1 MAKTA
6 VRVGSR
12 ALLYLK
18 YLVRGILFLPGINQE
33 ILRSVT
39 TMLIRLFI
47 VWHFFDI
54 FFTDTLFLRRKNIL

>member
-18 YLVRGILFLPGINQE
+18 YLVRGILFLSGINQE